1 MIQSNHLLLISKNG
15 GRLINNMDKE
25 VTNVRIFNDAV
36 ANLTEVGADVTAQQT
51 TYLSLIAHSMASIAD
66 SLNALTE
73 LRTTDPMKLMWE
85 EFQNELEEERRK

>member
-1 MIQSNHLLLISKNG
+1 MN
-15 GRLINNMDKE
+15 KE

-66 SLNALTE
+66 SLEKMSDHMTADPFKKAFDEYRRAREEE
-73 LRTTDPMKLMWE
+73 LRV
-85 EFQNELEEERRK
+85 